1 MRAREGLKA
10 AVARGPFRLPRGL
23 FNATAVILLLAAG
36 SGAARA
42 EGGPCDGPVRAEA
55 PLAADDTLRTGE
67 GVTFLAG
74 AILAGPCAEGFG
86 GFSAM
91 VVDPDLRITAV
102 SDRGNWL
109 RARLSLEDGAIALTD
124 ATLSPVAGSEAE
136 GPRGRCE
143 GLEAEGLVRADD
155 VLLMSFDSSG
165 IVLAFDPET
174 LERRPDRDRPPLPLL
189 RPGAQEGYEAIA
201 ALPDGRL
208 IALRER
214 ETMRLPT
221 RANNFRP
228 PAQRV
233 WTLRPGQRWVERQ
246 VYRGPLQPRD
256 ANEFRVAD
264 ATNLPDGGLLLLE
277 TSWMRGKGNHARVLR
292 ASFAGDTL
300 SASLP
305 PLLAVA
311 PGPLSDNFEAIAT
324 VRSEAAGTLLL
335 LLTDDNLSRRCVPN
349 RGQRTKLLVFRL
361 GE

>member
-1 MRAREGLKA
+1 MRAALA
-10 AVARGPFRLPRGL
+10 
-23 FNATAVILLLAAG
+23 LLLVAG
-36 SGAARA
+36 LLAGAARA

-55 PLAADDTLRTGE
+55 PLAADDTLQLGE

-74 AILAGPCAEGFG
+74 ALLAGPCAEGFG

-91 VVDPDLRITAV
+91 VIDAELRITAA

-109 RARLSLEDGAIALTD
+109 RVSLALEEGAIALSD
-124 ATLSPVAGSEAE
+124 AELSPIAGSEAE

-155 VLLMSFDSSG
+155 VLLMSFDTSG

-174 LERRPDRDRPPLPLL
+174 LERLPERDRPPLPLL
-189 RPGAQEGYEAIA
+189 RPGGTDGYEAIA
-201 ALPDGRL
+201 MLSEGRL

-221 RANNFRP
+221 RANGFRP
-228 PAQRV
+228 QAQRV

-246 VYRGPLQPRD
+246 VYRGPPQPRD

-277 TSWMRGKGNHARVLR
+277 TSWMRGKGNHARVVR
-292 ASFAGDTL
+292 ANFVGDTL
-300 SASLP
+300 SAALP
-305 PLLAVA
+305 PLIAIA
-311 PGPLSDNFEAIAT
+311 PGKLSDNFEAIAT
-324 VRSEAAGTLLL
+324 VRSEAHGTLLL
-335 LLTDDNLSRRCVPN
+335 MLTDDNLNRHCVPN

-361 GE
+361 GA